1 MDRFLHRVYNP
12 ILPYPGIRIE
22 IQFADIVIAGGA
34 GGNDFYDPV
43 GRSGTSPVSQLV
55 RVSDYAYVRFDY
67 KFVVVCEQLDSKRGG
82 VDFAV
87 PFF

>member
-1 MDRFLHRVYNP
+1 MAGR
-12 ILPYPGIRIE
+12 
-22 IQFADIVIAGGA
+22 AGGY
-34 GGNDFYDPV
+34 DFHDPV
-43 GRSGTSPVSQLV
+43 RRAGTAPVGQLA
-55 RVSDYAYVRFDY
+55 RVADYAYVRFDY